1 MLALE
6 SFVRERGLPAMLST
20 ALGRRGLSDW
30 TPLQARAWR
39 AGADRPDSDWLV
51 TAPTSAGKSL
61 VAELRSARHLARSEK
76 VVWLAPTRA
85 LADATARQ
93 LAADFAPCGWRVALA
108 TGDAPDGDA
117 ALARGSFDL
126 LVTVPEKALAWLAR
140 EPHALAGVGLV
151 VVDEL
156 PLLGDPERGPRF
168 DLLLALIRHSPYAPR
183 RLALAPPLGE
193 GRAAAAWWGGRWL
206 DEPSRPRPL
215 HEGVLDVRTGRF
227 RWRDRAAGEAGEL
240 PLIPP
245 EVLLECLSRAAA
257 TVGIDDHPP
266 LRALT
271 GALAGTLAARGEPTL
286 LFAPTRAMARTWALG
301 LAGALEPTLDPEL
314 LGRLNRL
321 ARLEPCSDLAAA
333 AAAAA
338 GGVGLHHAD
347 LPAPARQAVEE
358 AFTDGKL
365 NLVVATP
372 TLAHGVNL
380 RARNVVLWPHAP
392 GGGPRRAAWLP
403 LERYHDQAGR
413 AGRMGW
419 GEGPGRS
426 ILVAWDGAAA
436 ERLWDRFI
444 APPPPPLRSALA
456 LAGLA
461 PLLPPA
467 LAGDVARTRP
477 NLLALMASTLG
488 GTQRPAD
495 ELGGLEWAL
504 DQALADCDAAH
515 LLRPRADAAEPHRL
529 SSRGQIAALH
539 GLAPGQARHLGRVAE
554 ESPPGEDPLPCLWGL
569 ALAAPPATWPG
580 ARPGRSTISA
590 EARAWFRQRDLRPP
604 GWLAERL
611 DRPGGPEPEDL
622 AALEA
627 GARLARWIGPEPTVE
642 IEHATGW
649 SAGMLQRAGEALAA
663 LAAAAAELA
672 ALRGLPATDGARWR
686 ELAARL
692 RRGLP
697 AGAAELG
704 RLDLP
709 DLGRTGLLRLW
720 RDGLASV
727 DALRDAPEQLL
738 AERLEDAR
746 LARRVRL
753 RVAAIESPCGLTAM
767 GGEETARGPAGAPAE
782 LDAHREPTPEPSR
795 SGPAGV
801 GCPTLAID
809 LTSPCLVRVGEREV
823 RLNPLGFDLLV
834 MLAEE
839 PGRVVQRDALY
850 HRLWGEDGPED
861 QQLDR
866 HRRLVEAALR
876 PALNGDGPRPVI
888 EVVRGVGFRLALP
901 AAAVRVRT

>member
-1 MLALE
+1 LRFRFFFATLDAGKSKESDPMLALE

-20 ALGRRGLSDW
+20 ELGRRGLSDW

-380 RARNVVLWPHAP
+380 RARNVVLWPQAP

-569 ALAAPPATWPG
+569 ARGRGVPRSAPRRAPGSASATCGRRAGSPSGSTAPADPSRRIWRRWRPAPAWPAG
-580 ARPGRSTISA
+580 SDRNRPSRLST
-590 EARAWFRQRDLRPP
+590 
-604 GWLAERL
+604 
-611 DRPGGPEPEDL
+611 RPGGARGCCNAPARRWPRWRRQRLSWPRCADCRRPTGR
-622 AALEA
+622 A
-627 GARLARWIGPEPTVE
+627 GANWPPGCGGGCRPAPPS
-642 IEHATGW
+642 
-649 SAGMLQRAGEALAA
+649 SAGSTCLIWGARACCGCGATAWPPWTRCA
-663 LAAAAAELA
+663 MRRSNSSPSGWRTRG
-672 ALRGLPATDGARWR
+672 LRGGSGCAWR
-686 ELAARL
+686 PLSRRAA
-692 RRGLP
+692 
-697 AGAAELG
+697 
-704 RLDLP
+704 
-709 DLGRTGLLRLW
+709 
-720 RDGLASV
+720 
-727 DALRDAPEQLL
+727 
-738 AERLEDAR
+738 
-746 LARRVRL
+746 
-753 RVAAIESPCGLTAM
+753 
-767 GGEETARGPAGAPAE
+767 
-782 LDAHREPTPEPSR
+782 
-795 SGPAGV
+795 
-801 GCPTLAID
+801 
-809 LTSPCLVRVGEREV
+809 
-823 RLNPLGFDLLV
+823 
-834 MLAEE
+834 
-839 PGRVVQRDALY
+839 
-850 HRLWGEDGPED
+850 
-861 QQLDR
+861 
-866 HRRLVEAALR
+866 
-876 PALNGDGPRPVI
+876 
-888 EVVRGVGFRLALP
+888 
-901 AAAVRVRT
+901 